1 MNAIP
6 TASNSGLLV
15 YLAVALVLVAMAA
28 VSRPRRGVA
37 LDTPGPHKNNPGN
50 VSILAE
56 SDVTGANPTP
66 NKEQDMNNHTTP
78 DRLYYLDVTYPEGA
92 WKTNRWGERVLNS
105 AYVPEG
111 FTPTEQVP
119 AFYWPSDHRI
129 YRHRGAA
136 QERAALLRRYG
147 CKVQVLE
154 CTPVWESIP
163 AANMRRR
170 KERLTETIEKRFA
183 GRGLTVRIVDH
194 RGDEEGQR

>member
-1 MNAIP
+1 MNYPAPLNGGLIFYVLAWIVLLAAIAADNYRGP
-6 TASNSGLLV
+6 VLFD
-15 YLAVALVLVAMAA
+15 LAH
-28 VSRPRRGVA
+28 
-37 LDTPGPHKNNPGN
+37 HKNNPDA
-50 VSILAE
+50 SIRQDRRA
-56 SDVTGANPTP
+56 GAANPTP

-78 DRLYYLDVTYPEGA
+78 NRLYYLDVTYPEGA
-92 WKTNRWGERVLNS
+92 WKTNQWGERVLNS

-119 AFYWPSDHRI
+119 AFYWPSDHRV

-136 QERAALLRRYG
+136 QERAALMRRYG
-147 CKVQVLE
+147 CTVTVLE

-170 KERLTETIEKRFA
+170 KDRLTKTIEERFS

-194 RGDEEGQR
+194 RGADEDGGQR